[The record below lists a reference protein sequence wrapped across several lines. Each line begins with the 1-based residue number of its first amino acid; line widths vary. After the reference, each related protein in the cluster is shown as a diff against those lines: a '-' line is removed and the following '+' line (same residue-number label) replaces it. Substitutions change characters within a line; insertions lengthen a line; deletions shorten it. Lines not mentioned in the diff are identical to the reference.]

1 MKAATLNRTFR
12 AFSDPIRLRILH
24 LLVGGES
31 CVGDLVAALRVPQP
45 TASRHLR
52 TLRDAGLVTVRRDGR
67 WSFYALASPT
77 SDFERSLQD
86 CVSGC
91 FGGVPELRK
100 DAARLSALKRSGGC
114 CGTPRKEAR

>member
-1 MKAATLNRTFR
+1 MKAATVNRTFR
-12 AFSDPIRLRILH
+12 AFSDPIRLRFLH

-31 CVGDLVAALRVPQP
+31 CVGDLVAALQVPQP

-77 SDFERSLQD
+77 SDFERALHA

-91 FGGVPELRK
+91 FGAVPELRK
-100 DAARLSALKRSGGC
+100 DAARLRALKRSGGC
-114 CGTPRKEAR
+114 CGAPRGDAR